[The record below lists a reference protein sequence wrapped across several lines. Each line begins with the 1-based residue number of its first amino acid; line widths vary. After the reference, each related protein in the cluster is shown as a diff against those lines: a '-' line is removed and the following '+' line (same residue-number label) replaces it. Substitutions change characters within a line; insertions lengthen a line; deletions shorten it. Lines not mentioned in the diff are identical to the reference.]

1 MDQQATLL
9 LLVMSWSWQ
18 IERAARRPE
27 TAHLLP
33 NEILQRLRKEMVTVP
48 FFNVYL
54 FLAYPTL

>member
-33 NEILQRLRKEMVTVP
+33 NEILQRLRKEMVRSP
-48 FFNVYL
+48 FSMFTC
-54 FLAYPTL
+54 F